1 MNIFSLPHH
10 RYLSAE
16 RARGRWQSAA
26 GRVNPHLHHSLTNG
40 VLSSEEEDFLASSM
54 ASTKTVC
61 SDAFDFLFDSQ
72 NLNPQKIV
80 NHEEILRYTEEKFHS
95 DDPSGGENGKQIAK
109 ADGANN
115 TVKHSQCCVI
125 S

>member
-1 MNIFSLPHH
+1 
-10 RYLSAE
+10 
-16 RARGRWQSAA
+16 
-26 GRVNPHLHHSLTNG
+26 
-40 VLSSEEEDFLASSM
+40 M

-95 DDPSGGENGKQIAK
+95 DDPSGGENGKEIVK
-109 ADGANN
+109 AGDGVA
-115 TVKHSQCCVI
+115 VKHSQCCVV